1 MAYLIL
7 CKLENGNVIPA
18 IANDFET
25 AVATAEMFKS
35 GDFTKEVTVIS
46 LETDTPSEFIV

>member
-7 CKLENGNVIPA
+7 CKLDNGSVIPA

-25 AVATAEMFKS
+25 ASATAEMFKS
-35 GDFTKEVTVIS
+35 GEFTKEVTVIS
-46 LETDTPSEFIV
+46 LETGEPS